1 MRRSLAGGQSGAIP
15 FALLAVNVALL
26 LGGAAAFAVYA
37 RRQGWSTMWT
47 LAVALAPG
55 MLLATE
61 RDLSDPL
68 AMVGLLSGLLLLRA
82 GRRWP
87 AALGLTV
94 AVLTR
99 EVTMLAIVADR
110 RRGRRARIPSPR
122 APRGRGARSRLTSGR
137 S

>member
-1 MRRSLAGGQSGAIP
+1 
-15 FALLAVNVALL
+15 
-26 LGGAAAFAVYA
+26 
-37 RRQGWSTMWT
+37 
-47 LAVALAPG
+47 

-99 EVTMLAIVADR
+99 EVTMLAIVAVAAEAAV
-110 RRGRRARIPSPR
+110 RGYRARGTPGAWRAIAADVWPVVVIPTACSP
-122 APRGRGARSRLTSGR
+122 SGR
-137 S
+137 AI